1 MPIASP
7 RQSKPGPRLPDVAG
21 ADAAAVS
28 LTGEAYLPFP
38 CVGDF
43 LDIENLFPQLV
54 LALGLALLIG
64 NGLAWWKHRRGE
76 TPQGVENAQYRPGRV
91 VFLLVVGA
99 LLTLWGAATLL
110 T

>member
-1 MPIASP
+1 M
-7 RQSKPGPRLPDVAG
+7 
-21 ADAAAVS
+21 
-28 LTGEAYLPFP
+28 
-38 CVGDF
+38 GDF
-43 LDIENLFPQLV
+43 LDIENLFPELI

-76 TPQGVENAQYRPGRV
+76 APSGVEDARYRPGRV
-91 VFLLVVGA
+91 AFLSAVGL